1 MATKPTA
8 VPPSQ
13 SVLLVDDDQ
22 DFLRDLRDLLASG
35 IPSIQVFLAD
45 SGQTALNLLREK
57 PIDLIIADH
66 QMPGMDGLQFLEAA
80 HEQHPEV
87 PRIMLTGYPAFETA
101 LEAVNHARVEDFIA
115 KPPEPQ
121 RTLQAVRRALIERQL
136 RRQSART

>member
-1 MATKPTA
+1 MKAAGAQPH
-8 VPPSQ
+8 Q

-22 DFLRDLRDLLASG
+22 DFLRDLRDLLTSG
-35 IPSIQVFLAD
+35 IPGIDVLLAD
-45 SGQTALNLLREK
+45 SGPAALQLLRER

-80 HEQHPEV
+80 SRQHPDV
-87 PRIMLTGYPAFETA
+87 PRIMLTGFPAFETA
-101 LEAVNHARVEDFIA
+101 LEAVNHARVDDFIA

-136 RRQSART
+136 RRQSRAS

>member
-1 MATKPTA
+1 MGVK
-8 VPPSQ
+8 VPQGEVTLQ

-35 IPSIQVFLAD
+35 IPGLQVFLAD
-45 SGQTALNLLREK
+45 SGPAALQMLREK

-80 HEQHPEV
+80 HEQHPDV
-87 PRIMLTGYPAFETA
+87 PRIMMTGYPAFETA
-101 LEAVNHARVEDFIA
+101 LEAVNYARVEDFIS

-136 RRQSART
+136 RRQTRS

>member
-1 MATKPTA
+1 MATKAPGS

-13 SVLLVDDDQ
+13 AVLLVDDDL

-35 IPSIQVFLAD
+35 IPSLQVYLAD
-45 SGQTALNLLREK
+45 SGPAALQVLREK
-57 PIDLIIADH
+57 PIDLVISDQ

-80 HEQHPEV
+80 HEQHPDV
-87 PRIMLTGYPAFETA
+87 PRIMMTGYPAFETA

-136 RRQSART
+136 RRQTRA

>member
-1 MATKPTA
+1 MATKPGTGH
-8 VPPSQ
+8 PSQ
-13 SVLLVDDDQ
+13 AVLLVDDDQ

-35 IPSIQVFLAD
+35 IPSIQVYVAE
-45 SGQTALNLLREK
+45 SGQAALHLLREK

-80 HEQHPEV
+80 HAQHPDV
-87 PRIMLTGYPAFETA
+87 PRIMMTGYPAFETA
-101 LEAVNHARVEDFIA
+101 LEAVNHARVEDFIS

-136 RRQSART
+136 RRQSRT

>member
-1 MATKPTA
+1 MATQPAA

-35 IPSIQVFLAD
+35 IPTVQIFLAD
-45 SGQTALNLLREK
+45 SGPTALKLLREK

-87 PRIMLTGYPAFETA
+87 PRIMMTGYPAFETA
-101 LEAVNHARVEDFIA
+101 LEAVNHARVDDFIA
-115 KPPEPQ
+115 KPPEAQ
-121 RTLQAVRRALIERQL
+121 RTLQAVRRALIERSL
-136 RRQSART
+136 RRQART

>member
-1 MATKPTA
+1 MKPPVTA
-8 VPPSQ
+8 GPV
-13 SVLLVDDDQ
+13 VLLVDDDQ
-22 DFLRDLRDLLASG
+22 DFLRDLRDLLISG
-35 IPSIQVFLAD
+35 IPGVKVHMAD
-45 SGQTALNLLREK
+45 SGPAALQSLRELAV
-57 PIDLIIADH
+57 DLIIADH

-101 LEAVNHARVEDFIA
+101 LEAVNHARVDDFIA

-136 RRQSART
+136 RRQAKN

>member
-1 MATKPTA
+1 MKSGS
-8 VPPSQ
+8 VPPAQ
-13 SVLLVDDDQ
+13 AVLLVDDDQ
-22 DFLRDLRDLLASG
+22 DFLRDLRDLLVSG
-35 IPSIQVFLAD
+35 IPSLQVFLAD
-45 SGQTALNLLREK
+45 SGQAALQVLREK
-57 PIDLIIADH
+57 PIDLVISDQ

-87 PRIMLTGYPAFETA
+87 PRIMMTGYPAFETA

-136 RRQSART
+136 RRQSRS